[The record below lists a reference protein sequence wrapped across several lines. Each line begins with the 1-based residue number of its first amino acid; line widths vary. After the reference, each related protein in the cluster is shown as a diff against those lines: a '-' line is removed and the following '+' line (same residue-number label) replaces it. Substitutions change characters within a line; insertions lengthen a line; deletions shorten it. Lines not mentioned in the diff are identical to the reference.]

1 MTEDKIMF
9 YEEGRKSCTFT
20 GHRLERLNV
29 SEDVVKE
36 WLEKQIRKAV
46 SDGYVD
52 FIAGMQ
58 RGVDLWAAEI
68 VIKLKAEGAP
78 IRFIGACAFK
88 GMENRWE
95 DPWKKTYYYIQKKA
109 DAIHYVANI
118 PGRKAFFARNEWMVD
133 RASRL
138 IAVYNGVPGG
148 TKQTIDYAKRHG
160 LEVVSMR

>member
-1 MTEDKIMF
+1 MTEDKTMY

-20 GHRLERLNV
+20 GHRPERLNV

-109 DAIHYVANI
+109 DAIHYVANR
-118 PGRKAFFARNEWMVD
+118 PGRKALFARKEWMVD